1 MELEVEGLRMVVMQ
15 CHILVYYNYYQRD
28 TKGVVLNNYLNHLI
42 TTTTNMTKLM
52 EWLTGAILFLGPWTA
67 IVTTTIHNEFTVMHY
82 QEILLLPFLLVA
94 VFAVV
99 SIAII
104 AFRVYSFN
112 DCHQEAKELQEQI
125 LQAKADL
132 AKRGIKLD

>member
-1 MELEVEGLRMVVMQ
+1 
-15 CHILVYYNYYQRD
+15 
-28 TKGVVLNNYLNHLI
+28 
-42 TTTTNMTKLM
+42 
-52 EWLTGAILFLGPWTA
+52 
-67 IVTTTIHNEFTVMHY
+67 MHY

-104 AFRVYSFN
+104 AYRVYSFN

-132 AKRGIKLD
+132 AKRGIKFDWYVQYILYIETLSLDVCCTMKFLAVIL

>member
-1 MELEVEGLRMVVMQ
+1 
-15 CHILVYYNYYQRD
+15 
-28 TKGVVLNNYLNHLI
+28 
-42 TTTTNMTKLM
+42 
-52 EWLTGAILFLGPWTA
+52 
-67 IVTTTIHNEFTVMHY
+67 MHY

-104 AFRVYSFN
+104 AYRVYSFN

-132 AKRGIKLD
+132 AKRGIKFDWFVLTYIETLDLDGCYTMKYLVVIPLSVQVGYQRWSYIFGWMRIWTFVKKNSEMLMSTVGS